1 MRFLSAHFLSAV
13 GIGTF
18 FIMSHTQSME
28 ALEAQEFMSPP
39 RAAKIESTKTFHGT
53 TLSDP
58 YAWLR
63 DSAWKGA
70 KDGVQN
76 TEIMAYITAEN
87 AYTQHFINTQQR
99 VVDQYIETRK
109 SMIQIED
116 QSVPI
121 DWDGFFYYSRQAQT
135 ENYPVYCRRKGQMD
149 TPEIVY
155 FDQNREAKEH
165 KFFKL
170 GALAVSPDH
179 NLLAYTADTSGNEFF
194 TIRVRDL
201 TTNDFLPVEINNTS
215 PTIIWHPDGRGFYYL
230 RLDESWRSKFL
241 CFHHLGSDPQDDLIL
256 YTEDNNMVHM
266 GIERSNDRSF
276 LFLNSSTK
284 DDDAIY
290 ALDLR
295 TESDGKLRQIIDR
308 QEKRHAE
315 IEHQN
320 GFFYIITNDLGQNFR
335 LVKTPTHGDTTDWT
349 EILPHN
355 PDRYLT
361 GIQPYAQGIVV
372 SSRENGLNCL
382 SILKEEGQ
390 SLTKI
395 PMMDPTYAA
404 SLTGMPYTSPTFR
417 YHYSSLS
424 KPAQVVQVAF
434 NDLQQTVLKT
444 QELPCG
450 FNSDYYQ
457 TERLEITARD
467 GVKVPVSLVYRK
479 DLFKNDGS
487 NPLFLYG
494 YGSYGH
500 AIETSF
506 NESSIIY
513 ADAGFVYAIA
523 HVRGGS
529 DLGYN
534 WYLEGKMNKKWH
546 TFHDFIDAAQELCE
560 KKYTHVGK
568 ISAMGGSAGGML
580 MGVIANEAPDLFTS
594 IVAHVPFVDV
604 INTMTDESLPLTPGE
619 FVEWGNPITNPEAFA
634 YMASYC
640 PYTNTRPQAYP
651 AMWITAGLYDSR
663 VTYWEGL
670 KWVAKLRENHT
681 GTTPIFMDMNTD
693 AGHGGGSSRSDRL
706 KEAGKVY
713 AFVMKMH
720 GINPQNG
727 NS

>member
-1 MRFLSAHFLSAV
+1 MHFLSARFLSAI

-18 FIMSHTQSME
+18 FTMSHPQSME
-28 ALEAQEFMSPP
+28 TLEPHKSMSPP
-39 RAAKIESTKTFHGT
+39 QATKIESTKTFHGT
-53 TLSDP
+53 TLVDP

-76 TEIMAYITAEN
+76 REIMAYIRAEN
-87 AYTQHFINTQQR
+87 AYAQQFINTQQS
-99 VVDQYIETRK
+99 VMDQYITTRK
-109 SMIQIED
+109 SMIQLQD

-121 DWDGFFYYSRQAQT
+121 DCDGFLYYSRQAQT

-149 TPEIVY
+149 NPEIVY
-155 FDQNREAKEH
+155 FDQNKEAKDH

-170 GALAVSPDH
+170 GSLAISPDH
-179 NLLAYTADTSGNEFF
+179 NLLAYTADTSGDEFC
-194 TIRVRDL
+194 TIRVRNL
-201 TTNDFLPVEINNTS
+201 TTNEFLPVEINNTS
-215 PTIIWHPDGRGFYYL
+215 PKVIWNSDSSGFYYL
-230 RLDESWRSKFL
+230 RLNESWRSKFL
-241 CFHHLGSDPQDDLIL
+241 CFHHLGSDPQDDIIL
-256 YTEDNNMVHM
+256 YTEDNDMVHM

-295 TESDGKLRQIIDR
+295 PESDGKLRQIIDR
-308 QEKRHAE
+308 QEKRHAD
-315 IEHQN
+315 IEYHK
-320 GFFYIITNDLGQNFR
+320 GFFYITTNDLGPNFR
-335 LVKTPTHGDTTDWT
+335 LIKTPANGAYNDWT

-355 PDRYLT
+355 PGRYLT
-361 GIQPYAQGIVV
+361 GMTPYAQGIVV

-382 SILKEEGQ
+382 SILQEETQ
-390 SLTKI
+390 NLTTI

-404 SLTGMPYTSPTFR
+404 SLANMPYTSSTFR
-417 YHYSSLS
+417 YNYSSLS
-424 KPAQVVQVAF
+424 KPAQVVEVSF
-434 NDLQQTVLKT
+434 TDLEQTVLKT
-444 QELPCG
+444 QEIPSG
-450 FNSDYYQ
+450 FNSDLYQ
-457 TERLEITARD
+457 TERVEITARD

-479 DLFKNDGS
+479 DLFKKDGS

-500 AIETSF
+500 AIPASF

-534 WYLEGKMNKKWH
+534 WYLDGKMNKKWH
-546 TFHDFIDAAQELCE
+546 TFHDFIDAATELCE
-560 KKYTHVGK
+560 KKYTRIGK

-580 MGVIANEAPDLFTS
+580 MGVIANEAPELFTS
-594 IVAHVPFVDV
+594 IIAHVPFVDV

-619 FVEWGNPITNPEAFA
+619 FIEWGNPITDPEAFA

-640 PYTNTRPQAYP
+640 PYTNVRQQAYP
-651 AMWITAGLYDSR
+651 AMWITAGLYDPR

-670 KWVAKLRENHT
+670 KWIAKLRENHT
-681 GTTPIFMDMNTD
+681 GTASIFMDMNTN
-693 AGHGGGSSRSDRL
+693 AGHGGGSSRDDRL

-713 AFVMKMH
+713 AFVLKTH
-720 GINPQNG
+720 GINVQG
-727 NS
+727 